1 MYCCEYGCVCVCVC
15 KCTTVSMYKSG
26 KNFQEFVVFLQ
37 VGARHQT
44 QTLMFGEKDI
54 YPLGRLIGIMPF
66 IMIFFC
72 IYLFSQN
79 K

>member
-1 MYCCEYGCVCVCVC
+1 MGVCVYAYAPQLACISQGRIF
-15 KCTTVSMYKSG
+15 K
-26 KNFQEFVVFLQ
+26 EFSFSVVFLQ
-37 VGARHQT
+37 VGARQQT